1 MEVDM
6 IFDGL
11 LYLSLVVTCL
21 YKSDICQETLSS
33 VPMDDI
39 TTLQE
44 MQVARHSKM
53 QNTLY

>member
-1 MEVDM
+1 M